1 MCKKEKSAYL
11 TIEAALVIPV
21 ILGGIVFILYVGFY
35 LCNLVAMKQ
44 AAYIAALRGSQMKQA
59 SSAKIKKYV
68 EEQVDELLTGQILAK
83 EDIEK
88 EVKVST
94 GKIKVKIYTKLEILF
109 AKLLFLEEANW
120 EIKGEAQVSRA
131 DPIEIIRGVRKID
144 EH

>member
-11 TIEAALVIPV
+11 TIEAALVIPMV
-21 ILGGIVFILYVGFY
+21 LGGIVFILYVGFY
-35 LCNLVAMKQ
+35 LYNLVAMKQ
-44 AAYIAALRGSQMKQA
+44 TAYIAALRGSQMKQD

-94 GKIKVKIYTKLEILF
+94 GTIKVKIYTKLEFLF
-109 AKLLFLEEANW
+109 AKLLFLEETNW

>member
-11 TIEAALVIPV
+11 TIEAALVIPM

-35 LCNLVAMKQ
+35 LYNLVAMEQ
-44 AAYIAALRGSQMKQA
+44 TAYIAALRGSQMKQA

-109 AKLLFLEEANW
+109 AKLLFLEETNW

>member
-1 MCKKEKSAYL
+1 MCKKEKSAYF
-11 TIEAALVIPV
+11 TIEAALVIPM

-35 LCNLVAMKQ
+35 LYNFVAIKQ
-44 AAYIAALRGSQMKQA
+44 TAYIAALRGSQMKQA

-68 EEQVDELLTGQILAK
+68 EEQVDELLAGQILARK
-83 EDIEK
+83 NIEK

-94 GKIKVKIYTKLEILF
+94 GKIKVKIDTKVKIFF
-109 AKLLFLEEANW
+109 AKLLFLEETNW
-120 EIKGEAQVSRA
+120 EIKGEAQVNRA